1 MKKWKTGLLIFL
13 ALFLSFLPGILRF
26 GQKGEKYAGYP
37 ASAKQ
42 THAGRGTVEG
52 SDYLRRRPAFCLYA
66 EASGRA
72 EGTGRQGHFFCPG
85 AEHSGKGRNSA
96 KNAGEGHLIGNHTFS
111 HRDLTALSEKEAEQ
125 EVIRAGNAIYEAAG
139 VYTAFI
145 RPPFGR
151 WPENLDFRMTMVPV
165 LWTLDSR
172 DWELKDASAVAAR
185 VLEQAEDGEVILM
198 HDCYETSVEAA
209 LQIIDEMQKQGFEF
223 VTVDEMVFS

>member
-1 MKKWKTGLLIFL
+1 MKKWKTGLLVFCTGLLAFL
-13 ALFLSFLPGILRF
+13 GGNLISGRGGFRQSSTEETEAKTDADRDVRKVALTFDDGPHSVCTPKLLDGLKERGVKATFFVLGQNIQGKEEILR
-26 GQKGEKYAGYP
+26 
-37 ASAKQ
+37 
-42 THAGRGTVEG
+42 RM
-52 SDYLRRRPAFCLYA
+52 L
-66 EASGRA
+66 
-72 EGTGRQGHFFCPG
+72 
-85 AEHSGKGRNSA
+85 
-96 KNAGEGHLIGNHTFS
+96 GEGHLIGNHTFS

>member
-42 THAGRGTVEG
+42 THAGREPLKAAITFDDGPHSVCTPKLLDGLKERGVKATFFVLGQNIQGKEEI
-52 SDYLRRRPAFCLYA
+52 LRRML
-66 EASGRA
+66 
-72 EGTGRQGHFFCPG
+72 
-85 AEHSGKGRNSA
+85 
-96 KNAGEGHLIGNHTFS
+96 GEGHLIGNHTFS

-198 HDCYETSVEAA
+198 HDCYETSVGAA
-209 LQIIDEMQKQGFEF
+209 SPWMRWFFPESARRG
-223 VTVDEMVFS
+223 

>member
-13 ALFLSFLPGILRF
+13 ALFLCFLPGILRF

-42 THAGRGTVEG
+42 TQAGREPLKAAITFDDGPHSVCTPKLLDGLKERGVKATFFVLGQNIQGKEEI
-52 SDYLRRRPAFCLYA
+52 LRRML
-66 EASGRA
+66 
-72 EGTGRQGHFFCPG
+72 
-85 AEHSGKGRNSA
+85 
-96 KNAGEGHLIGNHTFS
+96 GEGHLIGNHTFS